1 MMKEKIWALMVHLS
15 GSFSGG
21 AAAKWKSKPLS
32 EYFDEQMWHEIVDS
46 AAEAG
51 MNMIVLES
59 IDGVKYASHPEV
71 SRDDA
76 YSAEWVHEQ
85 VKYCRER
92 GIALIPKLNFSA
104 THDAWLGEYARML
117 STSTYYKVAKDL
129 IEETYEMF
137 EHPAY
142 IHLGMDEEDNKHQK
156 GRDFV
161 CFRQGKQYMKDLRH
175 LVDCV
180 KGVGATPWIWTCPLF
195 DMTEDFV
202 EEFKPDELVLSPWYY
217 NAFRPEHWT
226 PVESRAEYVAYYNE
240 GDYAAMNIRF
250 VEEDPFLVNFR
261 AKALPLMEKGYRYIP
276 CSSVF
281 NRCDWNTVDLMEY
294 FHDNGIPEQTLGY
307 IAAPWCSIQRTQRA
321 ETFYEETFR
330 FFKEAKKEI
339 YG

>member
-1 MMKEKIWALMVHLS
+1 MKEKIWGLLVHLS
-15 GSFSGG
+15 GSFSGM
-21 AAAKWKSKPLS
+21 AYKKWLAKPLA
-32 EYFDEQMWHEIVDS
+32 EYFDEEMWHEVVDK
-46 AAEAG
+46 AAAVG
-51 MNMIVLES
+51 MNTIVIES
-59 IDGVKYASHPEV
+59 IDGVKYDSHPEI
-71 SRDDA
+71 SRPDA
-76 YSAEWVHEQ
+76 FSKEWVREQ
-85 VKYCRER
+85 VAYCRER

-117 STSTYYKVAKDL
+117 STSTYYKVTKDL
-129 IEETYEMF
+129 IEETYELF

-156 GRDFV
+156 GREYV
-161 CFRQGKQYMKDLRH
+161 AFRQGALYMHDLRH

-180 KGVGATPWIWTCPLF
+180 KNVGANPWIWTCPLF
-195 DMTEDFV
+195 DMTEDFMK
-202 EEFKPDELVLSPWYY
+202 EFKPDELVLSPWYY

-226 PVESRAEYVAYYNE
+226 PIESRAEYVAYYNE

-281 NRCDWNTVDLMEY
+281 NRCDWNTLDLMEY
-294 FHDNGIPEQTLGY
+294 FKKYANDEQILGY
-307 IAAPWCSIQRTQRA
+307 IAAPWCPIQRTERS
-321 ETFYEETFR
+321 EVFFEETFR
-330 FFKEAKKEI
+330 FFKEAKEKI

>member
-1 MMKEKIWALMVHLS
+1 MKEKNWGLLVHLS
-15 GSFSGG
+15 GSFSGM
-21 AAAKWKSKPLS
+21 AYKKWLAKPLA
-32 EYFDEQMWHEIVDS
+32 EYFDEEMWHEVVDK
-46 AAEAG
+46 AAAVG
-51 MNMIVLES
+51 MNTIVIES
-59 IDGVKYASHPEV
+59 IDGVKYDSHPEI
-71 SRDDA
+71 SRPDA
-76 YSAEWVHEQ
+76 YSKEWVREQ
-85 VKYCRER
+85 VALCREK

-104 THDAWLGEYARML
+104 THDLWLGEYARML
-117 STSTYYKVAKDL
+117 STSTYYKVTKDL
-129 IEETYEMF
+129 IEETYELF

-156 GRDFV
+156 GREYV
-161 CFRQGKQYMKDLRH
+161 AFRQGALYMHDLRH

-180 KGVGATPWIWTCPLF
+180 KNVGATPWIWTCPLF

-202 EEFKPDELVLSPWYY
+202 AEFQPDELVLSPWYY

-226 PVESRAEYVAYYNE
+226 PIESRAEYVAYYNE

-281 NRCDWNTVDLMEY
+281 NRCDWNTLDLMEY
-294 FHDNGIPEQTLGY
+294 FKKYANDEQILGY
-307 IAAPWCSIQRTQRA
+307 ISAPWCPIQRTERSEA
-321 ETFYEETFR
+321 FFEETFR
-330 FFKEAKKEI
+330 FFKEAKEKI

>member
-1 MMKEKIWALMVHLS
+1 MQDKIWGMMVHLS
-15 GSFSGG
+15 GDFSGG
-21 AAAKWKSKPLS
+21 NYKKWMATPLN
-32 EYFDEQMWHEIVDS
+32 EYFDEDMWHSLVDR
-46 AAEAG
+46 AKEAG
-51 MNMIVLES
+51 MNTIVMEV
-59 IDGVKYASHPEV
+59 IDGVKYESHPEV
-71 SRDDA
+71 SRKDA
-76 YSAEWVHEQ
+76 FSAEWMHAQ
-85 VKYCRER
+85 VAYCRER

-104 THDAWLGEYARML
+104 THDMWLGEYARML
-117 STSTYYKVAKDL
+117 STSVYYKVTKDL
-129 IEETYEMF
+129 IEEVYELF

-161 CFRQGKQYMKDLRH
+161 VYRQGKQYMKDLRH

-180 KGVGATPWIWTCPLF
+180 KATGATPWVWTCPLY

-202 EEFKPDELVLSPWYY
+202 REFSPDEIVLSPWYY

-240 GDYAAMNIRF
+240 GDYAKMNIRF

-261 AKALPLMEKGYRYIP
+261 LKALPLMEHGYNYIP

-281 NRCDWNTVDLMEY
+281 NRCDYNTVDLMEY
-294 FHDNGIPEQTLGY
+294 FKKYANDDQIKGY
-307 IAAPWCSIQRTQRA
+307 IAAPWCNIQPSERSK
-321 ETFYEETFR
+321 TFFEETFR
-330 FFKEAKKEI
+330 FFKEAKEKI